1 MKKTKLI
8 GSFITVLLIVTVII
22 GAIVLAS
29 PEKEIKNVDTVKL
42 QSINVAKVSKS
53 LNAKDKLTV
62 HKIQKEAVKIN
73 KAKSDSK
80 KNKKTVVISKKN
92 KKAKVV
98 KKQVVTTKA
107 SNYKYIGT
115 FRCTAYCGCGACC
128 SGSGRTASGTVPTA
142 GRTIATDPSVIPL
155 GSKVRIDGH
164 VYTAEDTGGAVRGN
178 VIDVFFGSHSEALQW
193 GVRYLEVYMEK

>member
-8 GSFITVLLIVTVII
+8 GSFITVLLIVTVIVS
-22 GAIVLAS
+22 AIVLAS
-29 PEKEIKNVDTVKL
+29 PEKKIKEADAVKL

-62 HKIQKEAVKIN
+62 QKIHKEAMKIN
-73 KAKSDSK
+73 KSKAEKKAKAVVVSK
-80 KNKKTVVISKKN
+80 KS

-98 KKQVVTTKA
+98 KKQAVTTKA
-107 SNYKYIGT
+107 SNYKYLGT

-128 SGSGRTASGTVPTA
+128 GGSRTASGTVPTA

-155 GSKVRIDGH
+155 GSKVRINGH
-164 VYTAEDTGGAVRGN
+164 VYTAEDTGGAIRGN
-178 VIDVFFGSHSEALQW
+178 VIDVFFASHSEALQW
-193 GVRYLEVYMEK
+193 GVRCLEVYIEK